1 MNSRSTQLHS
11 AYIRSNVCA
20 IKQESVL
27 KILKKKRKRRMESK
41 VISPMFIV
49 LFIFQRGPPPA
60 FGRPK
65 FSNEEGVSRSDAI
78 TPVRMYNLSTAII

>member
-1 MNSRSTQLHS
+1 
-11 AYIRSNVCA
+11 
-20 IKQESVL
+20 
-27 KILKKKRKRRMESK
+27 MESK

-78 TPVRMYNLSTAII
+78 TPVRMYNLSAAII